1 MNEQVTAG
9 AESQAVGNS
18 NNEQVTNENKVGVI
32 DYSVFEAV
40 KRESIDRK
48 NKINEM
54 KAERSELEAKLKS
67 YEDMINKEKEAKL
80 KEKEDYKALI
90 ELKEQEINKLKVDY
104 EPTINELA
112 QLRELKSQVEAKEKA
127 KRESLLSG
135 IKTLSETLKNDSYL
149 TIAEALP
156 DNEKLELYLKSI
168 SQVEKKNVPIYDSKP
183 VRTPVGETFDVNSI
197 EGLQELYKK
206 DPIKYKEIINSKKGI
221 KK

>member
-32 DYSVFEAV
+32 DYNVFEAV

-112 QLRELKSQVEAKEKA
+112 QLRELKSQVEAREKA
-127 KRESLLSG
+127 KRESLLSE

-149 TIAEALP
+149 TIADALP

-168 SQVEKKNVPIYDSKP
+168 SQVEKKNVPIYDAKP
-183 VRTPVGETFDVNSI
+183 VRTPVGETFDVNSF

-206 DPIKYKEIINSKKGI
+206 DPIKYKEIINQRKKG
-221 KK
+221 K